1 MIPLHFETITPGMHR
16 VLKALME
23 TPKLRHFRLVG
34 GTALALQLGHRISV
48 DLDLFTD
55 QTTDFSNLKNILPAK
70 FPSATFLA
78 QSVHGQTW
86 AIEGVKCDLFDWKVP
101 FSQAPVRVEKLRLA
115 SLDDLA
121 AYKLESFSERKSE
134 KDFRDIAE
142 ILHHLTFEQVLET
155 FRKRY
160 PFMQTGVVIPPLL
173 SPESVIRDFNIRML
187 KKESFE
193 KAAARIQKAIKSY
206 EEEIVHKAQNRRQ
219 REKRKYL
226 TSSKKR
232 RKSKAT

>member
-1 MIPLHFETITPGMHR
+1 MIPLHFETITPVMHR

-23 TPKLRHFRLVG
+23 TPELKHFRLVG

-55 QTTDFSNLKNILPAK
+55 QSTDFSNLRNILPAK

-78 QSVHGQTW
+78 QSVNGQTW

-101 FSQAPVRVEKLRLA
+101 FSQAPVQVEKLRLA

-121 AYKLESFSERKSE
+121 AYKLESFSNRKSE

-142 ILHHLTFEQVLET
+142 ILQHWTFEQVLQT

-173 SPESVIRDFNIRML
+173 SPESVIRDSNIRML
-187 KKESFE
+187 IKESFE
-193 KAAARIQKAIKSY
+193 EAATRIQKAIKSY
-206 EEEIVHKAQNRRQ
+206 EEEIAQKAQKQ
-219 REKRKYL
+219 TTEREKKIL
-226 TSSKKR
+226 DLIKK
-232 RKSKAT
+232 KKKK